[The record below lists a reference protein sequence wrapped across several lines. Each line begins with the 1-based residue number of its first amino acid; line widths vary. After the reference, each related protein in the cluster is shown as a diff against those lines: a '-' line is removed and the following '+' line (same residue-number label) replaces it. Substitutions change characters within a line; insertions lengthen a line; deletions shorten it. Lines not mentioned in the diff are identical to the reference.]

1 MEHLFISYSRRDE
14 KYVSAV
20 AEGLRSRGIEVWQD
34 ISGKASGIPYSTKW
48 FEVIQEALFSSAGA
62 VIFTSDQWE
71 KSDPCKKE
79 FELIRALDIP
89 YKMVS
94 VPAEEADSP
103 AAEER
108 LSAEEAGP
116 PAAEEHLSAEEAGPP
131 AAEERLSAEE
141 AAEMIAEWSAQEVYG
156 NAANMDRVWMLSMI
170 WNQRTKYGALA
181 GIPYFR
187 KRKDSKEFLERLER
201 CRAISEEK
209 GFPERLEKCRVIVTD
224 DAEQESSEQERSE
237 QERSEQERS
246 GQQQAQ
252 KTEKSDEVERFL
264 KKARRRTITGLIM
277 RPLIVAVIVLLIA
290 GSVAVNWG
298 YSVQRDRSRQHL
310 QALTIM
316 EQIRALMNS
325 DEKQALAAMGRE
337 DLEFGEYVT
346 LLYEVYAQI
355 LSREFPAEVLAA
367 DTDEAKNISSIPEQK
382 SADGYTVELSDTSG
396 VARVY
401 TEVKEDGS
409 RRMLALSVSDKPQD
423 WAAQDGYL
431 ALAAGKNAYVHDLQH
446 GNAVIMLYGCDG
458 EIEKICFDEEG
469 RICAVTDSGKV
480 CIWENPIRRVICSAH
495 EAPQLPS
502 DNQPATEQI
511 AKNKKLRVTGSAEG
525 LIQAYDTSR
534 NCLIWQ
540 CTSVT
545 EPITNLL
552 LEEDTWTVYAL
563 GRSGAWYK
571 IDASGA
577 LAEYD
582 SKDVA
587 GQRARFRE
595 AGDRLVAAE

>member
-20 AEGLRSRGIEVWQD
+20 AESLRSRGIEVWQD

-62 VIFTSDQWE
+62 VIFTSEQWE

-94 VPAEEADSP
+94 VPDAEAGCS
-103 AAEER
+103 AAEEC
-108 LSAEEAGP
+108 LSAEEANRSVTGD
-116 PAAEEHLSAEEAGPP
+116 AG
-131 AAEERLSAEE
+131 LSAEE
-141 AAEMIAEWSAQEVYG
+141 AADMIAEWSAQEVYG

-237 QERSEQERS
+237 QERSEQGRSEQERS

-252 KTEKSDEVERFL
+252 KIEKSDEVERFL

-316 EQIRALMNS
+316 EQIRVLMNS

-423 WAAQDGYL
+423 WASQDGYL

-446 GNAVIMLYGCDG
+446 GNAAVMLYGCDG

-469 RICAVTDSGKV
+469 RICAATDSGKV
-480 CIWENPIRRVICSAH
+480 CIWENPIRRVICSAD
-495 EAPQLPS
+495 EVPQLPS
-502 DNQPATEQI
+502 DNQPATEQY

-525 LIQAYDTSR
+525 LVQAYDTSR

>member
-20 AEGLRSRGIEVWQD
+20 AEGLRSREIEVWQD

-62 VIFTSDQWE
+62 VIFTSEQWE

-94 VPAEEADSP
+94 VPDEEADSP

-108 LSAEEAGP
+108 LSAEEA
-116 PAAEEHLSAEEAGPP
+116 AELIVA
-131 AAEERLSAEE
+131 
-141 AAEMIAEWSAQEVYG
+141 WSAQEVYG

-237 QERSEQERS
+237 QEHSGQQQGRSEQERS

-277 RPLIVAVIVLLIA
+277 RPLIVVVIILLIA

-325 DEKQALAAMGRE
+325 DEKQALAAMGQE
-337 DLEFGEYVT
+337 NLEFGEYVT

-382 SADGYTVELSDTSG
+382 SAGGYTVELSDTSG

-446 GNAVIMLYGCDG
+446 GNAAVQLYGCDG

-469 RICAVTDSGKV
+469 RICAATDSGKV
-480 CIWENPIRRVICSAH
+480 CIWENPIRRVICSAD
-495 EAPQLPS
+495 EVPQLPS
-502 DNQPATEQI
+502 DNQPATEQY

>member
-89 YKMVS
+89 YKMVG
-94 VPAEEADSP
+94 VPGEEAGSP
-103 AAEER
+103 AAEEC
-108 LSAEEAGP
+108 
-116 PAAEEHLSAEEAGPP
+116 
-131 AAEERLSAEE
+131 LSAEE
-141 AAEMIAEWSAQEVYG
+141 AAELIAAWSAQEVYG

-469 RICAVTDSGKV
+469 RICAATDSGKV

>member
-62 VIFTSDQWE
+62 VIFTSEQWE

-94 VPAEEADSP
+94 VPDAEADSR

-108 LSAEEAGP
+108 LST
-116 PAAEEHLSAEEAGPP
+116 EEAGPP
-131 AAEERLSAEE
+131 AAEERLSTEE

-224 DAEQESSEQERSE
+224 DAEQERSGQQEHSG
-237 QERSEQERS
+237 QERS
-246 GQQQAQ
+246 GKQQEQ
-252 KTEKSDEVERFL
+252 KPEKVDEVERFL

-277 RPLIVAVIVLLIA
+277 RPLIVVVIILLIA

-325 DEKQALAAMGRE
+325 DEKQALAAMGQE
-337 DLEFGEYVT
+337 NLEFGEYVT
-346 LLYEVYAQI
+346 LLYEAYAQI

-423 WAAQDGYL
+423 WAAQEGYL

-446 GNAVIMLYGCDG
+446 GNAAVQLYGCDG

-469 RICAVTDSGKV
+469 RICAATDSGKV
-480 CIWENPIRRVICSAH
+480 CIWENPIRRVICSAD
-495 EAPQLPS
+495 EVPQLPS
-502 DNQPATEQI
+502 DNQPATEQH

-525 LIQAYDTSR
+525 LVQAYDTSR

-552 LEEDTWTVYAL
+552 LEEDSWTVYAL

-571 IDASGA
+571 IDASDV

>member
-20 AEGLRSRGIEVWQD
+20 AEGLRSREIEVWQD

-62 VIFTSDQWE
+62 VIFTSEQWE

-94 VPAEEADSP
+94 VPDEEADSP

-108 LSAEEAGP
+108 LSAEEA
-116 PAAEEHLSAEEAGPP
+116 AELIVA
-131 AAEERLSAEE
+131 
-141 AAEMIAEWSAQEVYG
+141 WSAQEVYG

-187 KRKDSKEFLERLER
+187 KRKDSTEFLERLER

-237 QERSEQERS
+237 QEHSGQQQGRSEQERS

-277 RPLIVAVIVLLIA
+277 RPLIVVVIILLIA

-325 DEKQALAAMGRE
+325 DEKQALAAMGQE
-337 DLEFGEYVT
+337 NLEFGEYVT

-382 SADGYTVELSDTSG
+382 SAGGYTVELSDTSG

-446 GNAVIMLYGCDG
+446 GNAAVQLYGCDG

-469 RICAVTDSGKV
+469 RICAATDSGKV
-480 CIWENPIRRVICSAH
+480 CIWENPIRRVICSAD
-495 EAPQLPS
+495 EVPQLPS
-502 DNQPATEQI
+502 DNQPATEQY

-552 LEEDTWTVYAL
+552 LEKDTWTVYAL

-571 IDASGA
+571 IDASDV

-587 GQRARFRE
+587 GERARFRE

>member
-62 VIFTSDQWE
+62 VIFTSEQWE

-94 VPAEEADSP
+94 VAGEEADSP

-108 LSAEEAGP
+108 LST
-116 PAAEEHLSAEEAGPP
+116 
-131 AAEERLSAEE
+131 EE

-224 DAEQESSEQERSE
+224 DAGQEHA
-237 QERSEQERS
+237 EQERS

-252 KTEKSDEVERFL
+252 KPEKSDEVERFL

-277 RPLIVAVIVLLIA
+277 RPLIVVVIILLIA

-325 DEKQALAAMGRE
+325 DEKQALAAMGQE
-337 DLEFGEYVT
+337 NLEFGEYVT
-346 LLYEVYAQI
+346 LLYEAYAQI

-382 SADGYTVELSDTSG
+382 SAGGYTVELSDTSG

-446 GNAVIMLYGCDG
+446 GNAAVQLYGCDG
-458 EIEKICFDEEG
+458 EIEKVCFDEEG

-480 CIWENPIRRVICSAH
+480 CVWENPIRGVTCSAD
-495 EAPQLPS
+495 EVPQLPS
-502 DNQPATEQI
+502 DNQPATEQH
-511 AKNKKLRVTGSAEG
+511 AKNKKLRVTGSPEG

-563 GRSGAWYK
+563 GRSGARYK
-571 IDASGA
+571 IDASGV

-595 AGDRLVAAE
+595 AGDRLLVAE

>member
-62 VIFTSDQWE
+62 VIFTSEQWE

-94 VPAEEADSP
+94 VAGEDCSAAEDAGRPGEVANSP
-103 AAEER
+103 AAEK
-108 LSAEEAGP
+108 
-116 PAAEEHLSAEEAGPP
+116 
-131 AAEERLSAEE
+131 RLSAEE
-141 AAEMIAEWSAQEVYG
+141 AAEMIAEWSAQKVYG

-224 DAEQESSEQERSE
+224 DAEQ
-237 QERSEQERS
+237 
-246 GQQQAQ
+246 QAQ
-252 KTEKSDEVERFL
+252 KPEKPDEVERFL

-277 RPLIVAVIVLLIA
+277 RPLIVVVIILLIA

-316 EQIRALMNS
+316 EQIRNLMNS
-325 DEKQALAAMGRE
+325 DEKQALAAMGQE
-337 DLEFGEYVT
+337 NLEFGEYVT
-346 LLYEVYAQI
+346 LLYEAYAQI
-355 LSREFPAEVLAA
+355 LSRDFPAEVLAA

-382 SADGYTVELSDTSG
+382 SADGFTVELSDTSG

-409 RRMLALSVSDKPQD
+409 RRMLALSVSDKPED

-446 GNAVIMLYGCDG
+446 GNAAVMLYGCDG
-458 EIEKICFDEEG
+458 EIVKICFDEEG
-469 RICAVTDSGKV
+469 RICATTDSGKV
-480 CIWENPIRRVICSAH
+480 CVWENPIRRVICSAD

-502 DNQPATEQI
+502 DNQPSTEQH
-511 AKNKKLRVTGSAEG
+511 AKNKKLRVTGSPAG

-571 IDASGA
+571 IDASGV

-595 AGDRLVAAE
+595 AGDRLLVAE

>member
-62 VIFTSDQWE
+62 VIFTSEQWE

-94 VPAEEADSP
+94 VPDAEADSR

-108 LSAEEAGP
+108 LST
-116 PAAEEHLSAEEAGPP
+116 EEAGPP
-131 AAEERLSAEE
+131 AAEERLSTEE

-224 DAEQESSEQERSE
+224 DAEQERSGQQEHSG
-237 QERSEQERS
+237 QERS
-246 GQQQAQ
+246 GKQQEQ
-252 KTEKSDEVERFL
+252 KPEKVDEVERFL

-277 RPLIVAVIVLLIA
+277 RPLIVVVIILLIA

-325 DEKQALAAMGRE
+325 DEKQALAAMGQE
-337 DLEFGEYVT
+337 NLEFGEYVT
-346 LLYEVYAQI
+346 LLYEAYAQI

-423 WAAQDGYL
+423 WAAQEGYL

-446 GNAVIMLYGCDG
+446 GNAAVMLYGCDG

-469 RICAVTDSGKV
+469 RICAATDSGKV
-480 CIWENPIRRVICSAH
+480 CIWENPIRRVICSAD

-502 DNQPATEQI
+502 DDQPATEQH

-525 LIQAYDTSR
+525 LVQAYDTSR

-552 LEEDTWTVYAL
+552 LEEDSWTVYAL

-571 IDASGA
+571 IDASDV

>member
-94 VPAEEADSP
+94 VAGEDCSAAEDAGRPGEVANSP
-103 AAEER
+103 AAEK
-108 LSAEEAGP
+108 
-116 PAAEEHLSAEEAGPP
+116 
-131 AAEERLSAEE
+131 RLSAEE
-141 AAEMIAEWSAQEVYG
+141 AAEMIAEWSAQKVYG

-237 QERSEQERS
+237 QERSEQGRSEQERS

-469 RICAVTDSGKV
+469 RICAATDSGKV